1 LRYKEPKAVGI
12 ILVVEDQKPA
22 RAALVS
28 ALSKDGHKLL
38 EAQTGK
44 EGLQSALENEPDIVI
59 TDIRMPEMDGMEFLG
74 ALKEKLPQTEVILI
88 TAYGNVELAVQA
100 MKRGAYDFMEK
111 PIDLVKLRVLIH
123 KALEKRA
130 LAVENI
136 ALRESL
142 RQKYRF
148 DNIVGASQK
157 MSEIYQIVTQVAPT
171 NATVLITGESGTGKE
186 LIANAIHYNSPRRD
200 KPLVKL
206 NCASL
211 SETLLESELFGHE
224 KGAFTGAIS
233 RRKGRFEIADGGTL
247 FLDEIGGVSLAVQV
261 KLLRVL
267 QEREFERV
275 GGNETI
281 KVDVRLVT
289 ATNKDLKKAVEEGTF
304 REDLFYRIH
313 VVTID
318 VPPLRERKE
327 DIPPLV
333 SHFIN
338 KFAAENKKN
347 VKGVTDEALLL
358 LTSYD
363 YPGNVRELENIIESA
378 VVMATGNLIDVSV
391 LPQSVRS
398 VTPARE
404 SIPLPVGSTLTD
416 VEKRLIGETLRLTG
430 GNKVQAAKVLGIGTR
445 TLYRKIKEYNL

>member
-1 LRYKEPKAVGI
+1 MRYKEPKAVGI

-186 LIANAIHYNSPRRD
+186 LIANAIHYNSPRKER
-200 KPLVKL
+200 PLVKL

-391 LPQSVRS
+391 LPPSVRS
-398 VTPARE
+398 VTPVCE

>member
-186 LIANAIHYNSPRRD
+186 LIANAIHYNSPRKER
-200 KPLVKL
+200 PLVKL

-391 LPQSVRS
+391 LPPSVRS
-398 VTPARE
+398 VTPVCE

>member
-12 ILVVEDQKPA
+12 ILVVEDQKAA

-28 ALSKDGHKLL
+28 ALAKDGHKLL

-44 EGLQSALENEPDIVI
+44 EGLQNALENEPDIVI
-59 TDIRMPEMDGMEFLG
+59 TDIRMPEMDGMEFLA

-111 PIDLVKLRVLIH
+111 PIDLVKLRVLVH
-123 KALEKRA
+123 KALEKHA
-130 LAVENI
+130 LIVENI

-148 DNIVGASQK
+148 DNIVGTSQK
-157 MSEIYQIVTQVAPT
+157 MSEIYQTVTQVAPT

-186 LIANAIHYNSPRRD
+186 LIANAIHYNSPRKD
-200 KPLVKL
+200 KPFVKL

-233 RRKGRFEIADGGTL
+233 RRKGRFEIADEGTL

-289 ATNKDLKKAVEEGTF
+289 ATNKDLKKAVEEGAF

-318 VPPLRERKE
+318 VPPLRERRE
-327 DIPPLV
+327 DIPILV
-333 SHFIN
+333 NHFIN

-347 VKGVTDEALLL
+347 VKGVTDEALSL
-358 LTSYD
+358 LTFYD

-378 VVMATGNLIDVSV
+378 VVMATGNLIDASLLPSNIRTAPPVRESV
-391 LPQSVRS
+391 L
-398 VTPARE
+398 
-404 SIPLPVGSTLTD
+404 LPIGSTLTEA
-416 VEKRLIGETLRLTG
+416 EKRLISETLRFTR
-430 GNKVQAAKVLGIGTR
+430 GNKVRAAKVLGIGTR
-445 TLYRKIKEYNL
+445 TLYRKVKEYNL

>member
-1 LRYKEPKAVGI
+1 MGT
-12 ILVVEDQKPA
+12 ILVVEDQKSA

-28 ALSKDGHKLL
+28 ALAKDGHKLL

-59 TDIRMPEMDGMEFLG
+59 TDIRMPEMDGMEFLA
-74 ALKEKLPQTEVILI
+74 ALKERLPQTEVILI
-88 TAYGNVELAVQA
+88 TAYGNVELAVEA

-111 PIDLVKLRVLIH
+111 PIDLVKLRVLVH
-123 KALEKRA
+123 KALEKHA
-130 LAVENI
+130 LIVENI

-148 DNIVGASQK
+148 DNIVGTSQK

-186 LIANAIHYNSPRRD
+186 LIANAIHYNSPRKG
-200 KPLVKL
+200 KPFVKL

-233 RRKGRFEIADGGTL
+233 RRKGRFEIADEGTL

-289 ATNKDLKKAVEEGTF
+289 ATNKDLKKAVEEGAF

-327 DIPPLV
+327 DIPLLV
-333 SHFIN
+333 NHFVS
-338 KFAAENKKN
+338 KFAAENNKD
-347 VKGVTDEALLL
+347 VKGVTEEALAL

-363 YPGNVRELENIIESA
+363 YPGNVRELENSIESA
-378 VVMATGNLIDVSV
+378 VVMATVNLIDASLLPPGIRTAVPVRESVV
-391 LPQSVRS
+391 LP
-398 VTPARE
+398 
-404 SIPLPVGSTLTD
+404 IGSTLTE
-416 VEKRLIGETLRLTG
+416 VEKRLIGETLRFTR

-445 TLYRKIKEYNL
+445 TLYRKVKEYNL

>member
-1 LRYKEPKAVGI
+1 VGI

-186 LIANAIHYNSPRRD
+186 LIANAIHYNSPRKER
-200 KPLVKL
+200 PLVKL

-404 SIPLPVGSTLTD
+404 SISLPVGSTLTD

>member
-1 LRYKEPKAVGI
+1 
-12 ILVVEDQKPA
+12 
-22 RAALVS
+22 
-28 ALSKDGHKLL
+28 
-38 EAQTGK
+38 
-44 EGLQSALENEPDIVI
+44 
-59 TDIRMPEMDGMEFLG
+59 
-74 ALKEKLPQTEVILI
+74 
-88 TAYGNVELAVQA
+88 
-100 MKRGAYDFMEK
+100 MEK

-186 LIANAIHYNSPRRD
+186 LIANAIHYNSPRKER
-200 KPLVKL
+200 PLVKL

-404 SIPLPVGSTLTD
+404 SISLPVGSTLTD

>member
-1 LRYKEPKAVGI
+1 MRYKEPKAVGI

-186 LIANAIHYNSPRRD
+186 LIANAIHYNSPRKER
-200 KPLVKL
+200 PLVKL

-404 SIPLPVGSTLTD
+404 SISLPVGSTLTD